1 MRKFLI
7 IFSISVLLSASFLAA
22 DAHARRRHYRG
33 YGVGLSL
40 LFLLPLYSGHFG
52 GYHGHHDHHYGDR
65 HYGGHHYPPR
75 SVFLDKSDRV
85 ILSEKT
91 HYTLEKVRSGRAVRW
106 RNPATGIEG
115 SVVARPAFKN
125 AAGQFCRVYEQTLRD
140 GRLTRSGYDTAC
152 RLPDGRW
159 ENAPQY

>member
-7 IFSISVLLSASFLAA
+7 IFSISVLLSVSFLAA
-22 DAHARRRHYRG
+22 DAHARRRHYSG
-33 YGVGLSL
+33 FGVGLSL

-52 GYHGHHDHHYGDR
+52 GHHGHHH
-65 HYGGHHYPPR
+65 GGHYYPPR
-75 SVFLDKSDRV
+75 SVFLDESDRV

-115 SVVARPAFKN
+115 SVMARPAFKN
-125 AAGQFCRVYEQTLRD
+125 AAGQFCRKYEQILRD

-159 ENAPQY
+159 ENAPQF

>member
-1 MRKFLI
+1 MKKFLI

-22 DAHARRRHYRG
+22 DAHAGRRRHRG
-33 YGVGLSL
+33 FGVGLSL

-52 GYHGHHDHHYGDR
+52 GHHHDHYYGDH
-65 HYGGHHYPPR
+65 HYRGYPPR
-75 SVFLDKSDRV
+75 SVFLDESDRA

-106 RNPATGIEG
+106 VNPATGIEG
-115 SVVARPAFKN
+115 SVMARPAFKN
-125 AAGQFCRVYEQTLRD
+125 AAGQFCRKYEQILRD

-159 ENAPQY
+159 ENAPQF

>member
-1 MRKFLI
+1 MKKFLI
-7 IFSISVLLSASFLAA
+7 IFSISALLSVSFLAA
-22 DAHARRRHYRG
+22 DAHARRRHHRG

-40 LFLLPLYSGHFG
+40 LFLLPLYSGHFR
-52 GYHGHHDHHYGDR
+52 HGHGH
-65 HYGGHHYPPR
+65 HYGGHDHYYRGYPPR
-75 SVFLDKSDRV
+75 SVFLDESDRA

-106 RNPATGIEG
+106 VNPATGIEG
-115 SVVARPAFKN
+115 SVTARPAFKN
-125 AAGQFCRVYEQTLRD
+125 AAGQFCRKYEQILRD

-159 ENAPQY
+159 ENAPPF

>member
-1 MRKFLI
+1 MIIRKFLI
-7 IFSISVLLSASFLAA
+7 IFSISALLSVSFLAA
-22 DAHARRRHYRG
+22 DAHARRRHG
-33 YGVGLSL
+33 GGFGVGLSL

-52 GYHGHHDHHYGDR
+52 HNHDHHYGHD
-65 HYGGHHYPPR
+65 HYEGHYYPPR
-75 SVFLDKSDRV
+75 SVFLDESDRV

-91 HYTLEKVRSGRAVRW
+91 HYTLEKMRSGLAVRW

-125 AAGQFCRVYEQTLRD
+125 AAGQFCRKYEQTLRD

-152 RLPDGRW
+152 RMPDGRW
-159 ENAPQY
+159 ENAPQF